1 MNPLVVRSAIVASLG
16 GLIFG
21 FDTAVI
27 SGTTESLKEVF
38 HLSAGGLGLTVAIAL
53 VGTIVGAFGAGKLA
67 DMFGRK
73 KMLFLIGALYVLGA
87 LGTALT
93 KDHTTFMVFRFLG
106 GLGVG
111 AASVCAPIY
120 TAEIA
125 PPAHRGRLV
134 GLGQF
139 NIVLGILLAYGS
151 NAVIAAIA
159 PHDTAWRWM
168 FGVMAFPAVIFLV
181 LLTTVPETP
190 RWLLAVGRDQEGE
203 AMARRLCSTEE
214 EAQFEL
220 NEIHASLA
228 DEANA
233 ASVPFFTAQHRKV
246 ILLAIAIA
254 AFNQLSG
261 INAILYYAPEVM
273 KSAGASG
280 DAALWMSVGVGF
292 MNLIAT
298 MAALSVIDKIGRRK
312 LMIVGS
318 IGYLISLTFLAA
330 VLFACAGNYNTT
342 SAVLVLAG
350 LLVFIAAHA
359 FGQGSVIWV
368 FISEI
373 FPNRI
378 RGRGQS
384 LGSLAHWVFAALTSY
399 AFPPIVGALGGGV
412 GFSIFAIFM
421 VGQLI
426 WGAQG
431 DARDQGCP
439 AGGDGIPA
447 RPGARRPGPRSRSGP
462 HHDALRDDRTEQ
474 VPTRTGARPDGS
486 HIEWMVVWHPQAE
499 TSPASW

>member
-1 MNPLVVRSAIVASLG
+1 MNSLVLRSAIVASLG

-27 SGTTESLKEVF
+27 SGTTDALKKVF
-38 HLSAGGLGLTVAIAL
+38 HLSDAGLGFTVAIAL
-53 VGTIVGAFGAGKLA
+53 IGTIAGALVAGKLA

-73 KMLFLIGALYVLGA
+73 KVLFAIGILYVLGA

-93 KDHTTFMVFRFLG
+93 SDYTIFIIARFLG
-106 GLGVG
+106 GIGVG

-120 TAEIA
+120 TAEVA
-125 PPAHRGRLV
+125 PAALRGRLV
-134 GLGQF
+134 GLVQF

-151 NAVIAAIA
+151 NAIIAAIA
-159 PHDTAWRWM
+159 SGDVAWRWM
-168 FGVMAFPAVIFLV
+168 FGVMAVPAAAFLV

-190 RWLLAVGRDQEGE
+190 RWLLSVDRDQQG
-203 AMARRLCSTEE
+203 AAILRQLCNTDE

-220 NEIHASLA
+220 QEIRASLA
-228 DEANA
+228 AAENA
-233 ASVPFFTAQHRKV
+233 KDVPFFTAQHRKV

-273 KSAGASG
+273 KSAGASSS
-280 DAALWMSVGVGF
+280 AALWMSVGVGF

-318 IGYLISLTFLAA
+318 IGYLISLSFLAA
-330 VLFACAGNYNTT
+330 VLFAYAGNYNTT
-342 SAVLVLAG
+342 SAGLVLAG

-384 LGSLAHWVFAALTSY
+384 LGSLTHWVFAALTSY
-399 AFPPIVGALGGGV
+399 AFPPLVGALGGGV

-421 VGQLI
+421 VGQLV
-426 WGAQG
+426 WVLKVMPETKGVPLEEMEYELG
-431 DARDQGCP
+431 LVHDSP
-439 AGGDGIPA
+439 AGGHGPA
-447 RPGARRPGPRSRSGP
+447 
-462 HHDALRDDRTEQ
+462 
-474 VPTRTGARPDGS
+474 PTTR
-486 HIEWMVVWHPQAE
+486 H
-499 TSPASW
+499 

>member
-1 MNPLVVRSAIVASLG
+1 MAQASRQAARPVLALRAELHPLVRANDNDI
-16 GLIFG
+16 
-21 FDTAVI
+21 
-27 SGTTESLKEVF
+27 
-38 HLSAGGLGLTVAIAL
+38 AGGGGPTGPTDKDQGPLAAPWGEADGVFAARPGSLSSPNPTADL
-53 VGTIVGAFGAGKLA
+53 AGETNRE
-67 DMFGRK
+67 DPSRRCGRG
-73 KMLFLIGALYVLGA
+73 IG
-87 LGTALT
+87 
-93 KDHTTFMVFRFLG
+93 
-106 GLGVG
+106 
-111 AASVCAPIY
+111 VCPIY

-125 PPAHRGRLV
+125 PPAARGRLV
-134 GLGQF
+134 GLVQF

-151 NAVIAAIA
+151 NAIIAAIA
-159 PHDTAWRWM
+159 PQDVAWRWM
-168 FGVMAFPAVIFLV
+168 FGVMAVPAVIFL
-181 LLTTVPETP
+181 LLLATVPETP
-190 RWLLAVGRDQEGE
+190 RWLLSVGRDQEGE
-203 AMARRLCSTEE
+203 AVLRRLCTTEE
-214 EAQFEL
+214 EARFEL
-220 NEIHASLA
+220 EEIHASLA
-228 DEANA
+228 AAENA
-233 ASVPFFTAQHRKV
+233 KDVPFFTPQHRKV

-330 VLFACAGNYNTT
+330 VLFAYAGSYNTT

-384 LGSLAHWVFAALTSY
+384 LGSLTHWVFAALTSY

-426 WGAQG
+426 WVLKVMPETKGVPLEEMEYQLG
-431 DARDQGCP
+431 LVHDD
-439 AGGDGIPA
+439 PA
-447 RPGARRPGPRSRSGP
+447 RGAGP
-462 HHDALRDDRTEQ
+462 A
-474 VPTRTGARPDGS
+474 PTTT
-486 HIEWMVVWHPQAE
+486 H
-499 TSPASW
+499 